1 MSGPVPGTPSLLRA
15 INDRAALRALLERGP
30 LTRLEIGTL
39 TGLSKPTASQLL
51 SRLQEAGLVVP
62 DGIRE
67 GLPGRT
73 AEVYR
78 LNPEAAYAAAL
89 DVTFTRVEARVADL
103 TGTVV
108 GEHAVPAPAT
118 PDELVD
124 RLCAA
129 LAGARPPE
137 PPRRV
142 VIGVQAALDPSTG
155 RLGYATAE
163 EMPGWHVDDLEK
175 ALSDGLGVP
184 VSVENNVNLVAVAEQ
199 AHGAAR
205 GTPDFVLLW
214 ADQGIGSAIV
224 LGGRM
229 HRGATGGAGE
239 VGYMPAPGAPTA
251 REAGQYGD
259 HGYQALTGG
268 AAVLRVLRAHGVEGA
283 DFREAVANAVRRLE
297 ADGTAAL
304 EDLRAGHPTH
314 TGPDGAQ
321 RAATATDG
329 AETASL
335 VTPVTESALRGS
347 QSARAASGL
356 REVAARL
363 AVGLAAITSVVDPGL
378 IVVTGGVVL
387 AGGEPLRALI
397 ERELHALTIPQPLVR
412 LSEVAGNPVLAGG
425 LDLALKIV
433 RDEVFGATLPGS

>member
-1 MSGPVPGTPSLLRA
+1 MPGTPSLLRA

-108 GEHAVPAPAT
+108 GEYSVPAPSA
-118 PDELVD
+118 PGELPG
-124 RLCAA
+124 RLRAA

-163 EMPGWHVDDLEK
+163 EMPGWHVDDLE
-175 ALSDGLGVP
+175 ATLSAGLGVP

-224 LGGRM
+224 LGGRI

-268 AAVLRVLRAHGVEGA
+268 AAVLRLLRAHGVEGA
-283 DFREAVANAVRRLE
+283 DFCEAVANA
-297 ADGTAAL
+297 
-304 EDLRAGHPTH
+304 
-314 TGPDGAQ
+314 
-321 RAATATDG
+321 
-329 AETASL
+329 
-335 VTPVTESALRGS
+335 
-347 QSARAASGL
+347 ARAAAVRAPSPAEERAAAGL

-363 AVGLAAITSVVDPGL
+363 SVGLAAITSVVDPGL

-387 AGGEPLRALI
+387 AGGEPLRTLI
-397 ERELHALTIPQPLVR
+397 ERELHALTIPRPRVR
-412 LSEVAGNPVLAGG
+412 LSAVEGNPVLAGG
-425 LDLALKIV
+425 LDLALKTV
-433 RDEVFGATLPGS
+433 RDEVFGATLPRS